1 MDFTPAHSHFS
12 NARRAYVTQRRG
24 QHSASGQHRRIKR
37 KKKVDASSAEPT
49 EIP

>member
-24 QHSASGQHRRIKR
+24 RGPRA
-37 KKKVDASSAEPT
+37 KKVDASSAEPT